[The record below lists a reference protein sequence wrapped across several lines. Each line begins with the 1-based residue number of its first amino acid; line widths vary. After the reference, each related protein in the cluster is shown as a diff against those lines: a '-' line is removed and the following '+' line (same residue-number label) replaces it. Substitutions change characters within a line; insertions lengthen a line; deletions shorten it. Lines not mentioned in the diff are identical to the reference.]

1 MQNLTQVIDLQR
13 ADAAVVPNAVQC
25 SRADVVFVRQRVGA
39 FARFSQGFP
48 KRGIDNHVRHQVY
61 GILGLYS

>member
-1 MQNLTQVIDLQR
+1 MQDLAQIVDFQR

-25 SRADVVFVRQRVGA
+25 CRADVVFVRQRVRA